1 MKLISTSLA
10 PSVLLLS
17 LLAAIVFVYTPGLDG
32 PFVLDDAS
40 NIPQTKIDNLSL
52 LSISDVAFDNTSG
65 IFGRPI
71 PVATFALNH
80 YFGGGT
86 PHAFKVTNLAIHV
99 FNTLLVFIF
108 SRLILPTIFS
118 GYSISN
124 KNNIFFVA
132 LTISAIW
139 ALHPIQVSTVMYSV
153 QRMTMLMTTF
163 TLLAMITYIRARA
176 ASQNRS
182 IASPCL
188 LLVTGLFTILACFSK
203 ENGVLIILYIGL
215 LEILIRKSRLDK
227 STSESERL
235 FSNSILVLIT
245 LSLTIGAAL
254 FIYKFDHFMTAY
266 QIRDFTLSER
276 IGTEANILV
285 QYLKNILLPN
295 ISNMNLYLDDFQISG
310 IISADS
316 LKSYLIL
323 SIPLIVAVACYQFN
337 PLITFGV
344 VFFFLS
350 HSLESTIIP
359 LELAFEHRNYTGT
372 IGLSIAVVAAVTQ
385 ILRRLKIERLNY
397 TIATFAILLICF
409 QSYSRNLEWGDDL
422 ILNTMAV
429 ENNPRSGRAKLS
441 LAVSLLSRSRLAE
454 AVNLFEVASSENT
467 KDAHTYLHLMQ
478 FKAYGGT
485 FSQEDYDKSKEL
497 LTNRP
502 ITNDV
507 VMALDDI
514 LTNVTNEIY
523 PYPDIKQVSELL
535 RIATNNESLALL
547 KQNKTALF
555 THYSSSLSL
564 RGKNEAALTPLQIA
578 LEISP
583 NDIDIIIM
591 MAEEYAAL
599 HQRENIKSTL
609 IRIPSGTRVTA
620 EQFRKIEAL
629 SSIANDS
636 SDDPVE
642 TTTSP
647 D

>member
-17 LLAAIVFVYTPGLDG
+17 LLATIVFVYTPGLDG
-32 PFVLDDAS
+32 PFVLDDAA
-40 NIPQTKIDNLSL
+40 NIPQTKIDDLSVS
-52 LSISDVAFDNTSG
+52 SISDVAFDNTSG

-80 YFGGGT
+80 YFGDGT
-86 PHAFKVTNLAIHV
+86 SHAFKVTNLAIHV
-99 FNTLLVFIF
+99 LNTLLVYIFSTIVIPKIF
-108 SRLILPTIFS
+108 SRFS
-118 GYSISN
+118 IID
-124 KNNIFFVA
+124 KNNTLFAA
-132 LTISAIW
+132 LAISAIW

-163 TLLAMITYIRARA
+163 TLLAMITYIQARA
-176 ASQNRS
+176 ASHNRP
-182 IASPCL
+182 IASSCL
-188 LLVTGLFTILACFSK
+188 LLGTGLFTILACLSK
-203 ENGVLIILYIGL
+203 ENGVLIVLYIGL
-215 LEILIRKSRLDK
+215 LEILIRKCSLDT
-227 STSESERL
+227 STSRSERL
-235 FSNSILVLIT
+235 FSNSILVFIT
-245 LSLTIGAAL
+245 LSLIIGTSL
-254 FIYKFDHFMTAY
+254 FIYKFDQFMTAY
-266 QIRDFTLSER
+266 QIRDFTLTER
-276 IGTEANILV
+276 IGTEANILIL
-285 QYLKNILLPN
+285 YLKNIIFPN

-310 IISADS
+310 IISVDS
-316 LKSYLIL
+316 LKSYFIL
-323 SIPLIVAVACYQFN
+323 SILLALAVACYQFN

-372 IGLSIAVVAAVTQ
+372 IGLSIAVVAAMTQ
-385 ILRRLKIERLNY
+385 IFRKLKIERFNY
-397 TIATFAILLICF
+397 TVATFALLLISF

-441 LAVSLLSRSRLAE
+441 LAVSLLSRSRLSE
-454 AVNLFEVASSENT
+454 AVNLFEAASSENT

-478 FKAYGGT
+478 FKAYGGI

-497 LTNRP
+497 LINRP

-514 LTNVTNEIY
+514 LTNVINEIY
-523 PYPDIKQVSELL
+523 ENPDIKQVSELL
-535 RIATNNESLALL
+535 RIATNNKNLALL

-555 THYSSSLSL
+555 ARYSLSL
-564 RGKNEAALTPLQIA
+564 SLQDKNEAALTPLQIA

-583 NDIDIIIM
+583 DDIDIIIM

-609 IRIPSGTRVTA
+609 IRIPSDTRVTA
-620 EQFRKIEAL
+620 KQFRKIESL
-629 SSIANDS
+629 TSIANDS
-636 SDDPVE
+636 NDESVE
-642 TTTSP
+642 TARSP